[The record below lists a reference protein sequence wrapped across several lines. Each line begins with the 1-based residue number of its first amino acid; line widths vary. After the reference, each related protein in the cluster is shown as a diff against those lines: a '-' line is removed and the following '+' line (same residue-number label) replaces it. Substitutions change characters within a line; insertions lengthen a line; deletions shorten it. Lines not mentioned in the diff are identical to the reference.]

1 MARRAINLVAFQ
13 AAWFATVLTAAQ
25 GRPWAGIATV
35 ALVVILHLA
44 AERWR
49 TREIALLTA
58 AGLLGY
64 GLDSSL
70 VLLEMIRFPDKDII
84 EPAPLWMV
92 GLWVSFGTIL
102 HVSLGWLS
110 RRLALA
116 SILGLVGGPL
126 AYWSGMRL
134 GAIELREPL
143 WQSAGAVA
151 IEWALATPLLLYL
164 TRFAAREES

>member
-49 TREIALLTA
+49 AREIALLTA

-70 VLLEMIRFPDKDII
+70 VLLEMIRF
-84 EPAPLWMV
+84 PLWMV

-116 SILGLVGGPL
+116 SVLGLVGGPL

-164 TRFAAREES
+164 TRFAGREET